1 MFSSDLQLQKYLGMR
16 TYKIFGFNEI
26 SGPSQ
31 KFPIDH
37 RIFNAAVFCS
47 TSIYSVFVIKN
58 IVTSN
63 SSLTESV
70 LGIFSIVALSSL
82 YYLSRIKQKRNTSLR
97 LTYLSITSLG
107 VVYTWIETGGLLGF
121 APYFIVLTY
130 MIYLT
135 IFRLR
140 HHILLSIFSFS
151 LVTCLSIVQMEFP
164 WFFMEGSAP
173 VDGTLGNHLIALLLT
188 MFFSLGM
195 INFLKLNYSLEK
207 RKVIKAYTDLAQSEK
222 NAQKAKNEAIVASNA
237 KAEFLGTMT
246 HEIRTPMNAVIGMTH
261 ILLQEQPRPDQVDHL
276 NILKFSAGNLLSLIN
291 DVLDFSKIESGKIV
305 FEKVKFNLREL
316 AISVK
321 ESMMAVAREKG
332 IDVNLQIAPMVPDT
346 VLGDPTRLTQILNN
360 LVGNAVKFTKEG
372 SVTLDISI
380 DERKDKLVNI
390 EFAVIDTGIGISKD
404 QQGRIFEKFSQA
416 SASTNREFGGTG
428 LGLSIT
434 KKLLELQDSKIFLT
448 SEPNVGTTFKFSLPM
463 EIPAQESRNISGID
477 QKLFT
482 SLKGLRILLA
492 DDNKMNI
499 FIASKFLNKWEAQF
513 TAVGNGLEALNEASA
528 NDYDIVLMD
537 LQMPTMDGTEATRQI
552 RKLADK
558 HKASIPIIA
567 LTASV
572 MLNEQDAMFEAGIS
586 DFVSKPFNPGDL
598 FRKIIEHTELR
609 KAAA

>member
-1 MFSSDLQLQKYLGMR
+1 MFSPSLQSQKYVGMR
-16 TYKIFGFNEI
+16 TYKIFGFKEI
-26 SGPSQ
+26 SGSSK

-58 IVTSN
+58 LFAHQN
-63 SSLTESV
+63 SLLESI
-70 LGIFSIVALSSL
+70 LGALSIIILGSL
-82 YYLSRIKQKRNTSLR
+82 YYLSRIKQIRNTSLR

-151 LVTCLSIVQMEFP
+151 LVTCLSILQMQFP
-164 WFFMEGSAP
+164 WFFIEGSAP
-173 VDGTLGNHLIALLLT
+173 IDGTLGNHLIALLLT

-207 RKVIKAYTDLAQSEK
+207 RKVIRAYTDLAISEQ

-237 KAEFLGTMT
+237 KAEFLSTMT

-261 ILLQEQPRPDQVDHL
+261 ILLQEEPRQDQIDHL

-316 AISVK
+316 VTSVR
-321 ESMMAVAREKG
+321 ESMTALAREKS
-332 IDVNLQIAPMVPDT
+332 IEVILKVAPKVPD
-346 VLGDPTRLTQILNN
+346 VVIGDPTRLTQILNN
-360 LVGNAVKFTKEG
+360 LVGNAVKFTKHG
-372 SVTLDISI
+372 SVTLDVSLGKM
-380 DERKDKLVNI
+380 KDKMADI
-390 EFAVIDTGIGISKD
+390 KFAVIDTGIGISKD
-404 QQGRIFEKFSQA
+404 QQEKIFEKFSQA

-434 KKLLELQDSKIFLT
+434 KKLLELQNSEIALT
-448 SEPNVGTTFKFSLPM
+448 SKPNVGTTFKFNLSM
-463 EIPAQESRNISGID
+463 KVYNQQSGNISNID
-477 QKLFT
+477 QNLFT
-482 SLKGLRILLA
+482 TLKGLRILLA

-499 FIASKFLNKWEAQF
+499 FIASKFLKKWDAQF
-513 TAVGNGLEALNEASA
+513 TSVSDGLEALNEVST

-537 LQMPTMDGTEATRQI
+537 LQMPLMDGTEATRRI
-552 RKLADK
+552 RKLDDK
-558 HKASIPIIA
+558 QKASIPIIA

-572 MLNEQDAMFEAGIS
+572 MLSEQDAMYEAGIS
-586 DFVSKPFNPGDL
+586 DFVSKPFNPSDL
-598 FRKIIEHTELR
+598 FRKIVEHTELR
-609 KAAA
+609 KEAA